1 MTTHAE
7 GGSTTTAIDSW
18 LQPDTS
24 PDEPVQETPR
34 PSFSVMLSAAALIIG
49 AVVVVIAYFA
59 LNGPVQLIAGH
70 ASARASGDGQ
80 IVRPAPPTT
89 SAPEA
94 STTSAPPATTTGS
107 APTVA
112 APPLPVNPM
121 AALARHPLSASTA
134 TMEPSVCTL
143 NRFDPA
149 DDRQAIFFQE
159 AKICAD
165 AAWSTLLAAAGLP
178 TPKIDVVV
186 VNGAPVSTPCGQ
198 VAPTDKPTQCQL
210 SVFMTPAY
218 LRDVEKDG
226 RYPGRYFGVFL
237 REYAKAVQEATGLTT
252 LFTTVRGQTGAKT
265 DDLDVRLAQQATCLA
280 GIAAGA
286 MAGQGAVDTNITN
299 EIRDRL
305 STIDAPPDAK
315 AWIAKGFQTRQLAAC
330 NSWAT

>member
-24 PDEPVQETPR
+24 PDEPVQETPY

-49 AVVVVIAYFA
+49 TVIVVIAYFA
-59 LNGPVQLIAGH
+59 LNGPVHLIAGH
-70 ASARASGDGQ
+70 GSARASGDGQ
-80 IVRPAPPTT
+80 VVRPGPATT
-89 SAPEA
+89 SPPQA
-94 STTSAPPATTTGS
+94 STSTPPATTT
-107 APTVA
+107 APAATAA
-112 APPLPVNPM
+112 APPPPVNPVT
-121 AALARHPLSASTA
+121 ALARHPLSASTA

-178 TPKIDVVV
+178 TPRIDVVIV
-186 VNGAPVSTPCGQ
+186 KGAPVSTPCGQ
-198 VAPTDKPTQCQL
+198 VGPTDKPVQCQL
-210 SVFMTPAY
+210 SVYLTPAY

-252 LFTTVRGQTGAKT
+252 LFATVRSQPGEKSE
-265 DDLDVRLAQQATCLA
+265 DLDVRLAQQATCLA
-280 GIAAGA
+280 GIASGA

-305 STIDAPPDAK
+305 STIDAPPA
-315 AWIAKGFQTRQLAAC
+315 AQTWLAKGFQTRQLAAC
-330 NSWAT
+330 NSWAG